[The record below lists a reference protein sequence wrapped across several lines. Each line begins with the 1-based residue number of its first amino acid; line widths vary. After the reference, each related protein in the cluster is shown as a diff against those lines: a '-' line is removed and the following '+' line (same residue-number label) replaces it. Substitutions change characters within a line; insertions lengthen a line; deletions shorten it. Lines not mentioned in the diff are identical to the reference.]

1 MILVVSYEGEEH
13 SAEVIQRLKQQGREV
28 VLLDLANFPAH
39 AGLALQWPKNGG
51 PSYLVDGSNKEV
63 DLGNARVGW
72 WRRVRPFSID
82 TNIVSPLARAFA
94 ESETSQAIGGMLDAL
109 PCAWVN
115 PRAADDTAH
124 HKPYQ
129 WAIAHEIGL
138 SLPRTLVTNKPE
150 DARKFISKVGVGK
163 TAFKAF
169 LATQEAW
176 RETRLVEPS
185 DLEQLE
191 SVRYAPVIFQ
201 EYVDGV
207 DLRVTVV
214 GHKIFA
220 AEIDARKTRYP
231 VDMRMVVGD
240 ASVQPT
246 KLPPKIHKLI
256 MKLQRRLGLYYGAI
270 DIRRTPD
277 GEYFFLEVNP
287 AGQWLFVEQ
296 RTGLPISQAVADLLG
311 ALEDRRSKPTGAK

>member
-1 MILVVSYEGEEH
+1 
-13 SAEVIQRLKQQGREV
+13 
-28 VLLDLANFPAH
+28 
-39 AGLALQWPKNGG
+39 
-51 PSYLVDGSNKEV
+51 
-63 DLGNARVGW
+63 
-72 WRRVRPFSID
+72 
-82 TNIVSPLARAFA
+82 
-94 ESETSQAIGGMLDAL
+94 MLDAL

-129 WAIAHEIGL
+129 WAIAHDLGL

-150 DARKFISKVGVGK
+150 EARKFIDKVGLGK

-176 RETRLVEPS
+176 RETRLVEAS
-185 DLEQLE
+185 DLDELE
-191 SVRYAPVIFQ
+191 SVRFAPVIFQ
-201 EYVDGV
+201 EYVNGV

-240 ASVQPT
+240 ASVRPI
-246 KLPPKIHKLI
+246 KLPSKIDKLI

-270 DIRRTPD
+270 DIRRTPQ

-311 ALEDRRSKPTGAK
+311 ALEDRHSIPTGAK